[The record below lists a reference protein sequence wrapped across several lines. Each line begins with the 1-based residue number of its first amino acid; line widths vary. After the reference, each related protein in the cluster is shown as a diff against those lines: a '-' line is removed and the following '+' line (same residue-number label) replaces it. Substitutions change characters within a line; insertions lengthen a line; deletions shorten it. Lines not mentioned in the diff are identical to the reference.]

1 MIIKQVSI
9 GLHLK
14 ISVMELMFDITI
26 FLFVRGKEEV
36 QVILLTNFYIYRTSD
51 DANYNYSFLLKAI
64 QVVQMNIPL

>member
-26 FLFVRGKEEV
+26 FLFVRGKEKV